1 MEWVFDLQSAWFYT
15 NAMGKKKNYGLYA
28 IVILIL
34 AVFLGYSLYSTGK
47 GQKNLGFKL
56 GLDLSGGTELLY
68 KADVS
73 RLSPQDINSSLEA
86 LRNTIERR
94 INAFGVAE
102 PVVQL
107 EKGSALDKDAKYRL
121 IVELPGVSDTAKAIE
136 ILGKTPVLEF
146 RMQKAKTVEIDK
158 GGSVEIN
165 TQPEYGEALLTGA
178 HLKRAVIDTGGGQ
191 AGAGFGQ
198 ISVLLNFTN
207 EGSDLFAKLTKE
219 NIGQV
224 FGIFLDGRVI
234 SAPVIQEAITGGTAV
249 ITGNFTL
256 QEAQDLVRNLN
267 FGALPVPIELL
278 SSQTIGASLG
288 YSSLQ
293 KGVQAFMWGLF
304 AVMLFMV
311 FWYRLPGVVATVAL
325 GIYIILMLAIFKW
338 MPVTLTVAG
347 IAGFILSLGM
357 AVDANVLIF
366 ERLKEQ
372 LNKGKSLKES
382 LDTGFNRAWSSIR
395 DGNISSLLTA
405 VILFWFGTALIKGFA
420 LVFALGVIV
429 SMFSAVAISRT
440 FLLAVVPFFEK
451 NKKARKWFKCGI
463 K

>member
-1 MEWVFDLQSAWFYT
+1 ME
-15 NAMGKKKNYGLYA
+15 KKKNYGIYA
-28 IVILIL
+28 ILIIVL
-34 AVFLGYSLYSTGK
+34 TIVLGYSLYNTGK
-47 GQKNLGFKL
+47 NQKNWGFKL

-73 RLSPQDINSSLEA
+73 RLAPQDINSSLEA
-86 LRNTIERR
+86 LRNTIEKR

-107 EKGSALDKDAKYRL
+107 EQGSALDKDARYRL

-146 RMQKAKTVEIDK
+146 RLQKIKKVEVGK
-158 GGSVEIN
+158 NKEIN
-165 TQPEYGEALLTGA
+165 IDTKPEYGEALLTGA
-178 HLKRAVIDTGGGQ
+178 HLKRAIVDAGGRNGIGQ
-191 AGAGFGQ
+191 VQ
-198 ISVLLNFTN
+198 VLLNFN
-207 EGSDLFAKLTKE
+207 SEGKDLFAKLTKE
-219 NIGQV
+219 NVGKV

-256 QEAQDLVRNLN
+256 KEAQDLVRNLN
-267 FGALPVPIELL
+267 FGALPVPIKLL

-288 YSSLQ
+288 QTALQ
-293 KGVQAFMWGLF
+293 KGLQAFAWGLF
-304 AVMLFMV
+304 AVMLFML
-311 FWYRLPGVVATVAL
+311 FWYRLPGLIANIAL
-325 GIYIILMLAIFKW
+325 GIYIVLMLAIFKW
-338 MPVTLTVAG
+338 LPVTLTVAG

-366 ERLKEQ
+366 ERLKEEIE
-372 LNKGKSLKES
+372 KGKSLRES
-382 LDTGFNRAWSSIR
+382 IEIGFSRAWSSIR

-405 VILFWFGTALIKGFA
+405 IILFWFGTALIKGFA
-420 LVFALGVIV
+420 LVFALGVLV
-429 SMFSAVAISRT
+429 SMLSAVMVSRT
-440 FLLAVVPFFEK
+440 LLLALVPVFEN
-451 NKKARKWFKCGI
+451 NKKARRWFKCGL

>member
-146 RMQKAKTVEIDK
+146 RMQKAKQIEVGKDGNVNID
-158 GGSVEIN
+158 
-165 TQPEYGEALLTGA
+165 TAPEYGEALLTGA
-178 HLKRAVIDTGGGQ
+178 HLKRAVVDASGQ
-191 AGAGFGQ
+191 NGIGQ
-198 ISVLLNFTN
+198 IQVILNFN
-207 EGSDLFAKLTKE
+207 SEGKDLFAKLTKE
-219 NIGQV
+219 NVGKV
-224 FGIFLDGRVI
+224 FGIFLDGQVI

-249 ITGNFTL
+249 ITGNFNL

-288 YSSLQ
+288 QSALQ
-293 KGVQAFMWGLF
+293 KGLQAFVWGLL

-311 FWYRLPGVVATVAL
+311 FWYRLPGVAANLAL
-325 GIYIILMLAIFKW
+325 GIYIIIMLAIFKW

-366 ERLKEQ
+366 ERMKEE
-372 LNKGKSLKES
+372 LNKGKSLKDSVE
-382 LDTGFNRAWSSIR
+382 TGFNRAWSSIR

-429 SMFSAVAISRT
+429 SMFSAIAISRT

-451 NKKARKWFKCGI
+451 NKKARRWFKCGI